1 MDHEPLPQ
9 WSPPGTKATG
19 RDALRLVR
27 RDVDHG
33 TVTPARGARAMPSP
47 DELQRRWREAE
58 AILLPGL
65 VLDVVRTQREAIAAT
80 ARMFE
85 RLRDGARFLDELDAR
100 LGDDEQFRYAGSTI
114 DRGDEREIERVFVD
128 VAGESTRGDE
138 PKRPRI
144 EDLTARLSW
153 IAHDERDASMR
164 IRFSFGHEATRDWL
178 LPDRRSAW
186 SDRFGAAAFPENAAL
201 RSSPALATALAS
213 LIEAPHRL
221 SELIVFCNAPGG
233 GAVFHHDADPG
244 QRGVVYAQLDGRT
257 VWLACPR
264 RALAEL
270 AAPLATLDPAGVFA
284 RMTASDDQALWEL
297 FNADARLTGVLA
309 QSGRLFVLDPGDA
322 ILLPS
327 HDEER
332 CCWHSIFGTGETAS
346 LAHSMAIFDALPDA
360 LRDPRL
366 SGS

>member
-1 MDHEPLPQ
+1 
-9 WSPPGTKATG
+9 
-19 RDALRLVR
+19 
-27 RDVDHG
+27 
-33 TVTPARGARAMPSP
+33 MPSL
-47 DELQRRWREAE
+47 DEQRRRWCEDE
-58 AILLPGL
+58 AIQLPGL
-65 VLDVVRTQREAIAAT
+65 VLDVVRAQRKAIT
-80 ARMFE
+80 DSARMFD

-114 DRGDEREIERVFVD
+114 DRSDEREIERVFID

-138 PKRPRI
+138 PKRRRF

-153 IAHDERDASMR
+153 IAHDERDASLR

-178 LPDRRSAW
+178 QPDPRSAW
-186 SDRFGAAAFPENAAL
+186 SDRLGAVAFKENAAL
-201 RSSPALATALAS
+201 RAAPILSTTLAPLLA
-213 LIEAPHRL
+213 APHRL

-270 AAPLATLDPAGVFA
+270 AATLATLDPAEVFA
-284 RMTASDDQALWEL
+284 RMTGPDDQALWEL
-297 FNADARLTGVLA
+297 LNADARLTGALA
-309 QSGRLFVLDPGDA
+309 QGGRLFVLDPGDV

-327 HDEER
+327 HDEDR
-332 CCWHSIFGTGETAS
+332 CCWHSVFCAGETAS

-366 SGS
+366 AAE